1 MILTLIFHVM
11 FCYMFLANLF
21 VAVALIDNKTHR
33 KSFDCLHSFHNNLA
47 FVIKAKTKQ
56 NERENITE
64 MA

>member
-1 MILTLIFHVM
+1 M